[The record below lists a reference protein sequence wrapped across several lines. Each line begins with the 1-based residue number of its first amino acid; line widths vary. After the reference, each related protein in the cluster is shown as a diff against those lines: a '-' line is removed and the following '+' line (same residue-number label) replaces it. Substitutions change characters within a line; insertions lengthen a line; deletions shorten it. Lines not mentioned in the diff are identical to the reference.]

1 MSEKN
6 EGKKQYSLVF
16 HPDFFNDI
24 KKFDKRE
31 KDEIKK
37 QIEKI
42 KENPLRLKHLHGKG
56 NCHTARL
63 GTLRI
68 IYSIENNTIFFL
80 IVERRKEVYDNYFKR
95 LYTIQ
100 KKLE

>member
-1 MSEKN
+1 MLDKN
-6 EGKKQYSLVF
+6 EGKKQYVIEF
-16 HPDFFNDI
+16 HSDFFNDI

-31 KDEIKK
+31 KDELTK

-42 KENPLRLKHLHGKG
+42 QENPMRLKHLHGKG
-56 NCHTARL
+56 NCYTARS

-68 IYSIENNTIFFL
+68 IYSINGFTIVFL

-100 KKLE
+100 KNL